1 MIRVGFIDY
10 LNCLPLRLGL
20 EATGGLEGV
29 DLVGGTPVEVNAALL
44 SGEVELGLV
53 PSASWALNRDQLC
66 RIPGYGIAS
75 DGAVMSVLLAA
86 RGDQW
91 DQSLSRVRRVAL
103 TSESAT
109 SQVLV
114 RILLERMRG
123 ASPRYEVVSTL
134 PERALAGYDATLFIG
149 DVALQ
154 VRRLEGVDVYD
165 LGEAWER
172 FTGLPIVYAV
182 WASRGNPA
190 RYAFWADRVARAV
203 SWAEENLAAVVEQAL
218 LRGAPATK
226 EDLETY
232 FASCIVYRVGARE
245 EEGLERYLTEWG
257 LLAPEVYG
265 ERVSA

>member
-29 DLVGGTPVEVNAALL
+29 ELVGGTPVEVNAALL
-44 SGEVELGLV
+44 SGEAELGLV
-53 PSASWALNRDQLC
+53 SSASWALNRDRLR

-75 DGAVMSVLLAA
+75 DGPVRSVLLAT
-86 RGDQW
+86 GEG
-91 DQSLSRVRRVAL
+91 QSLSKARRVAL

-109 SQVLV
+109 SQVLA
-114 RILLERMRG
+114 RILLERVHD

-134 PERALAGYDATLFIG
+134 PERALAGRDAALFIG
-149 DVALQ
+149 DVALR
-154 VRRLEGVDVYD
+154 VRSLRDVDAYD

-172 FTGLPIVYAV
+172 FTGLPMVYAV
-182 WASRGNPA
+182 WASRGDPV
-190 RYAFWADRVARAV
+190 RYSIWADRVARAV
-203 SWAEENLAAVVEQAL
+203 LWAEENLKMVVEEAL
-218 LRGAPATK
+218 RRGATE

-232 FASCIVYRVGARE
+232 FASCIGYRVGTRE
-245 EEGLERYLTEWG
+245 EEGLERYLAEWG

-265 ERVSA
+265 GKVSA

>member
-53 PSASWALNRDQLC
+53 SSASWALNRDQLC

-75 DGAVMSVLLAA
+75 DGPVMSVLLAA
-86 RGDQW
+86 REG
-91 DQSLSRVRRVAL
+91 QSLSGARRVAL

-109 SQVLV
+109 SQVLA

-123 ASPRYEVVSTL
+123 ASPHYEVVSTL
-134 PERALAGYDATLFIG
+134 PERALAGYHATLFIG
-149 DVALQ
+149 DVALRA
-154 VRRLEGVDVYD
+154 RRLKGVDVYD
-165 LGEAWER
+165 LGEAWQR
-172 FTGLPIVYAV
+172 FTGLPIVYAI
-182 WASRGNPA
+182 WASRGDTA

-232 FASCIVYRVGARE
+232 FASCIGYRVGARE
-245 EEGLERYLTEWG
+245 EEGLERYLAEWG

-265 ERVSA
+265 GRVSA